1 MSEQKVDEKIESTFE
16 QFYSGKPAQND
27 LSVPY
32 TNDEIAYRSFLIQ
45 RLEKARDQREL
56 EYKEFDDFNYSN
68 WYDDNA
74 KAANSY
80 NPPKVNKEDTRIVTG
95 TTLEKENTLLSA
107 LLNYNLEPDI
117 IAYDKNN
124 VAIQELGN
132 TMEDLVEKS
141 RGMEEYDEKRPLIY
155 KELLDQGTCFVE
167 EVKREQ
173 IKVVKT
179 MKGDAW
185 KQGGLSFSKL
195 KWETA
200 LKKTYAECETNLLE
214 GKAVYLGN
222 IREYFLNKQPYA
234 FIYDTI
240 PYDEAKYLYGDWERW
255 KFVPRKVN
263 RINTERLEEEEYR
276 DWTLLEIDNDLVEVI
291 KYQDP
296 LNNEMM
302 IMLSGV
308 MMLPTGFPL
317 TAISPSGKFTF
328 AKGDVQPISKFFAYS
343 KSIPAKTKVDQAT
356 IDEMLRLILLKTK
369 QSFMPPLANRS
380 NRVLSRKIF
389 YPGQITQGLN
399 ADDLQPIGDNAGV
412 SVAEFNTFEL
422 IKKLIDEKTVSP
434 TFGGDQ
440 SSGQTTATEIDA
452 MQKQQMMKMG
462 SIILGVIAMERQL
475 VELRI
480 HNILATWT
488 EPVDTRVDEVR
499 NEIENIYRTISI
511 ETSFENGQKGEKII
525 DFDPRKA
532 IGTSPEDIYIEEE
545 KLKKKGRNVRI
556 VFLNPEVLHSIET
569 NWRIVI
575 SPTQRGSSQLDRVLF
590 TQNLMDAMN
599 LFGPQAINMDYV
611 KERFAILA
619 KEDPN
624 KFFTQ
629 AQALPTQLGAGQPV
643 QPNQGGVLANQL
655 KPTQPNQPSLNTL
668 IKQ

>member
-1 MSEQKVDEKIESTFE
+1 MAEKKVDAKIKSTFD
-16 QFYSGKPAQND
+16 QFYSGKPSEQVD

-32 TNDEIAYRSFLIQ
+32 TNEEIDYRGFLIQ
-45 RLEKARDQREL
+45 RLEKARDQREA

-80 NPPKVNKEDTRIVTG
+80 NPPKANKEDTRIVTG

-117 IAYDKNN
+117 SAYNKNN
-124 VAIQELGN
+124 VEIQYLGN
-132 TMEDLVEKS
+132 TMEDLVDKS
-141 RGMEEYDEKRPLIY
+141 RGMEEYDERRPLIY

-173 IKVVKT
+173 IKVEKT
-179 MKGDAW
+179 MKGNAW

-195 KWETA
+195 KWETN
-200 LKKTYAECETNLLE
+200 LKKMYAQCEVSLLE

-222 IREYFLNKQPYA
+222 VREFFLDKQPYA

-255 KFVPRKVN
+255 EFVPRKVVRLDSEN
-263 RINTERLEEEEYR
+263 LEEDEYR
-276 DWTLLEIDNDLVEVI
+276 DWSLLEIDNDMVEVI

-302 IMLSGV
+302 IILNGV
-308 MMLPTGFPL
+308 MMLPIGFPL

-380 NRVLSRKIF
+380 NKVLSRKIF

-412 SVAEFNTFEL
+412 SSAEFNTFEL
-422 IKKLIDEKTVSP
+422 IKRLIDEKTVSP
-434 TFGGDQ
+434 TFSGDLT
-440 SSGQTTATEIDA
+440 SSGTTATEIDA

-462 SIILGVIAMERQL
+462 STILGIISMERQL

-488 EPVDTRVDEVR
+488 EPIDTRVNEVR
-499 NEIENIYRTISI
+499 NELEEIYRTVSVD
-511 ETSFENGQKGEKII
+511 TTFENGQRGERVI
-525 DFDPRKA
+525 DFDPRREKEA
-532 IGTSPEDIYIEEE
+532 STKEVEKIEE
-545 KLKKKGRNVRI
+545 KFKKKGRNLRI
-556 VFLNPEVLHSIET
+556 TFLNSETFKTLET
-569 NWRIVI
+569 NWRINI
-575 SPTQRGSSQLDRVLF
+575 TPTQKDSSQLDRVLF
-590 TQNLMDAMN
+590 TQNIMDAMN
-599 LFGPQAINMDYV
+599 MFGPQSINMEYA

-624 KFFTQ
+624 KFFVEQ
-629 AQALPTQLGAGQPV
+629 QPAAPPGVEQPGAAPGGALAG
-643 QPNQGGVLANQL
+643 QL
-655 KPTQPNQPSLNTL
+655 KPSKPAQPSLNTL
-668 IKQ
+668 AGA